1 MANRIAPRIS
11 GSVRLC
17 KALLL
22 AAALIGAAA
31 EAQEAPRRVV
41 SINLCTDQLAMM
53 LAAPGQLHSVS
64 FVALDRR
71 ASSMAD
77 AAQDYVIN
85 HGRAEE
91 IYLMQPDLVLAG
103 RYTARASV
111 EALEN
116 LGIPVATF
124 DIVTSMAGVR
134 RAVLEMG
141 EALGRQAAA
150 RDMVA
155 DFDSRLA
162 ALQAEVTRRPRA
174 ALYHANGFTSG
185 RASLAHEILTAAGF
199 ENIAITAGYETGGKL
214 PLEILALSAPEA
226 IITGQPYPGT
236 SRAERIMDHPVIEA
250 LRRGALGAAV
260 TDADWVCGT
269 PHVLRAIEGLAPL
282 RRALETTR

>member
-1 MANRIAPRIS
+1 MRR
-11 GSVRLC
+11 C

-41 SINLCTDQLAMM
+41 SINLCTDQLAML
-53 LAAPGQLHSVS
+53 LAAPDQLHSVS

-77 AAQDYVIN
+77 EAQDYVIN

-111 EALEN
+111 EALQN
-116 LGIPVATF
+116 LGIPVVTF
-124 DIVTSMAGVR
+124 DIVSSMAGVR
-134 RAVLEMG
+134 QSLLDMG
-141 EALGRQAAA
+141 AALGRDAAA
-150 RDMVA
+150 QAMVA

-162 ALQAEVTRRPRA
+162 ALQAEVIRRPRA
-174 ALYHANGFTSG
+174 ALYYANGFTSG

-199 ENIAITAGYETGGKL
+199 DNIALEAGYEQGGKL
-214 PLEILALSAPEA
+214 PLEILALAAPEA
-226 IITGQPYPGT
+226 VITGQSYPGT
-236 SRAERIMDHPVIEA
+236 SRAEAIMDHPVVRA
-250 LRRGALGAAV
+250 LRAEAQGAAL

-269 PHVLRAIEGLAPL
+269 PHVLRAIESLVPL
-282 RRALETTR
+282 RQSLERQ